1 MDYDP
6 LNNFETLLYG
16 TPVDPL
22 VCTPLSEYN
31 SELEDAYRFRSP
43 SSSSSSSSSS
53 LVVSPTTNAGP
64 RPDLPGSIPALVLH
78 KAVAAGL
85 TRAGFDEADPDAL
98 DELEGALASFF
109 GSLLLYA
116 HQLAEHARRHVP
128 TVVDVLKGCEDLG
141 IGGVDELLHEARVPL
156 VRVDPGP
163 LLPSDDEHD
172 PLNDDDDDPDL
183 ASPPPTPPRLASPP
197 LPTGLSDDSEDDE
210 FEEVTPLGPDG
221 LPLAGHHQSE
231 AIAAKEKKKREKR
244 QMREEALEKKRRERQ
259 EIEAKREREKAA
271 RDQERERRRRE
282 RKRRQEADPLRADW
296 LPALPPKH
304 SWKQTPVYPESAAP
318 PPIPPPISQ
327 TQQAPSAAAMQHLST
342 LRARLNDSQLV
353 AASLRNLIRKTRAS
367 AVGEH
372 HHHSQQQQQQQQQQ
386 DSADVVDY
394 ESEWYGARG
403 LGAATGSKRKIRV
416 VTIGQ
421 RTNKS
426 PGDLLQLE
434 SEASAAAGGG
444 DGSMM
449 MRKGGGMEGGGEG
462 SRVGG
467 AVKRRR
473 WLV

>member
-1 MDYDP
+1 M
-6 LNNFETLLYG
+6 
-16 TPVDPL
+16 
-22 VCTPLSEYN
+22 
-31 SELEDAYRFRSP
+31 
-43 SSSSSSSSSS
+43 
-53 LVVSPTTNAGP
+53 
-64 RPDLPGSIPALVLH
+64 
-78 KAVAAGL
+78 
-85 TRAGFDEADPDAL
+85 
-98 DELEGALASFF
+98 
-109 GSLLLYA
+109 
-116 HQLAEHARRHVP
+116 Q
-128 TVVDVLKGCEDLG
+128 
-141 IGGVDELLHEARVPL
+141 
-156 VRVDPGP
+156 
-163 LLPSDDEHD
+163 
-172 PLNDDDDDPDL
+172 
-183 ASPPPTPPRLASPP
+183 
-197 LPTGLSDDSEDDE
+197 
-210 FEEVTPLGPDG
+210 
-221 LPLAGHHQSE
+221 
-231 AIAAKEKKKREKR
+231 
-244 QMREEALEKKRRERQ
+244 
-259 EIEAKREREKAA
+259 
-271 RDQERERRRRE
+271 
-282 RKRRQEADPLRADW
+282 
-296 LPALPPKH
+296 
-304 SWKQTPVYPESAAP
+304 VYPESAAP